1 MRRDSFIQQ
10 VFKIAL
16 PVALQCMLQSSF
28 SIVDQIMVGSLGSVS
43 VAAVGIAGKLSTL
56 YSVVIGAVVSVAG
69 IILSQYLG
77 ANDNDEADRGFSLH
91 TLLSIGIGVVFMA
104 VCLAFPVRLMG
115 LYSADGNTVA
125 VAAKYLRIIAFG
137 FLPYAVSMMTSVR
150 MRCMEKASLPLV
162 CSIISSLL
170 NTVLNYLLIFGKL
183 GFPAMGANGAATAT
197 VISQG
202 FNALLMVAAMKVIDR
217 KRSISFRFMPRL
229 TKMTRGSYLAILFPV
244 LVIEFMWSLSENVYA
259 SVYGHIGTPE
269 CAAMTLTYPVQ
280 GLTVGALSGI
290 AQAAGILIGKELG
303 KGEKHSAYQK
313 SRRLLLYGLIGSF
326 VIAALT
332 VLAMGVYT
340 DFYNVEEYV
349 KSTARQILIAFVV
362 VLPVKVLNMILGGG
376 IVRSGGQTRTM
387 MIIELLGTWGFGVPL
402 ALLGAYVW
410 KLSIP
415 LIYGRMCAAAADVD
429 RLCQKKLDEEAV
441 KGQEA
446 MACGL
451 KTR

>member
-170 NTVLNYLLIFGKL
+170 NTVLNYLLIFGML

-415 LIYGRMCAAAADVD
+415 LVYFILSMEECV
-429 RLCQKKLDEEAV
+429 RLLLTWIVFVRKNWMKKL
-441 KGQEA
+441 
-446 MACGL
+446 
-451 KTR
+451 

>member
-1 MRRDSFIQQ
+1 MRRDLFIQQ

-183 GFPAMGANGAATAT
+183 GFYAMGANGAATAT

-217 KRSISFRFMPRL
+217 KRGISFRFMPRL

-326 VIAALT
+326 VLAALT

-349 KSTARQILIAFVV
+349 KSTARQILIAFAV

-415 LIYGRMCAAAADVD
+415 LVYFILSMEECV
-429 RLCQKKLDEEAV
+429 RLLLTWIVFVRKNWMKKL
-441 KGQEA
+441 
-446 MACGL
+446 
-451 KTR
+451 

>member
-229 TKMTRGSYLAILFPV
+229 TKMTRGSYLAILLPV

-415 LIYGRMCAAAADVD
+415 LVYFILSMEECV
-429 RLCQKKLDEEAV
+429 RLLLTWIVFVRKNWMKKL
-441 KGQEA
+441 
-446 MACGL
+446 
-451 KTR
+451 